1 MKEGVGV
8 SCPVNDKQV
17 NEIVVRM
24 IAMQVVFAG
33 LAALYF
39 QNPYIAGFLFADFG
53 LRAFGMNQ
61 WSPLKYLAQKT
72 VTHFQL
78 GYKATNEAPK
88 KFAAAI
94 GFFVV
99 GLFTVLLFFQFFV
112 SASLVGGILLLFAS
126 LEAGFGFCVGCIIY
140 QKLSTWGLIKV
151 SL

>member
-1 MKEGVGV
+1 MKEVIGA
-8 SCPVNDKQV
+8 SCPINEKQV
-17 NEIVVRM
+17 NEIVIRM
-24 IAMQVVFAG
+24 IAMQVVFVG

-39 QNPYIAGFLFADFG
+39 QNPYIAGFLFTDFG
-53 LRAFGMNQ
+53 LRAFSMNQ
-61 WSPLKYLAQKT
+61 WSPLKYAAQKT

-88 KFAAAI
+88 KFAATM

-126 LEAGFGFCVGCIIY
+126 LEAGFGLCVGCIIY
-140 QKLSTWGLIKV
+140 QKLSLWGFIKV
-151 SL
+151 FR